1 MTHATLGKRLEW
13 LKFSG
18 NSCNTVGGGLKDC
31 HGLGLQQQ
39 KNWKRVVVERERTA
53 EVFTFTSGSFC
64 LSILTLVT
72 DSSSKLGGEPW
83 AAVEYTAGY
92 SLFATLS

>member
-1 MTHATLGKRLEW
+1 MQTRVKDVKKGE
-13 LKFSG
+13 
-18 NSCNTVGGGLKDC
+18 GGRRYWDC
-31 HGLGLQQQ
+31 YTKQKQ
-39 KNWKRVVVERERTA
+39 KNWKRVVVERDRERERERA

>member
-1 MTHATLGKRLEW
+1 MSWVGIATQN
-13 LKFSG
+13 
-18 NSCNTVGGGLKDC
+18 NSRKIG
-31 HGLGLQQQ
+31 
-39 KNWKRVVVERERTA
+39 REYIVVERERRA
-53 EVFTFTSGSFC
+53 EVFAFTSGSFC